1 MPDAMPDLLPS
12 LAALGSAGYWVFAVA
27 AALEAFL
34 VTGLFLPGTLIVVL
48 GGVLV
53 QQGIL
58 DLTDLIWLAAIG
70 SILGSEASWWLG
82 HHARRGRLGRWN
94 VEGSESCLRAARLI
108 DRRGGAALI
117 LGCFEGRLAGYV
129 PFAAALGKLGAAR
142 FRLWNIAGGFPYAIV
157 FVGLGYALGIVLTE
171 VSPLMTRNTLFL
183 LGLLVATAVVIW
195 TLRRLDRAVP
205 HLLEMAGG
213 LMDEIARHPRV
224 DSWGARHPKASAWI
238 ARRLDRRKFSGL
250 PLSLLAAGF
259 LYLASVLVGLSLDF
273 LQSDPIVQIDA
284 RLAALMRLF
293 WTPGLIQ
300 IFTWITALGDT
311 QLVAALLVLALVWLA
326 WLRRFDLAAGLA
338 VSLGLDLIS
347 VIILKAGFGRPRSIL
362 GYFHE
367 TSGSFPSGHAT
378 LSVAFFGMLVFI
390 LWRLTRLGALSASF
404 LALLF
409 AGLIG
414 LSRLYLVEHY
424 LSDVLGGWLLGAM
437 CVLVGVAV
445 AEWLYPR
452 WAGAPRARP
461 RWQIGVIG
469 VVTLALLGFTAIRVR
484 DYSKALNPPPV
495 AQPLIVISEGSE
507 PQALRDAP
515 LLVQTLDADRQFP
528 LSIALWATNPDQI
541 ATALHSIGWQRA
553 DAVTLK
559 TLAGAAFG
567 AARDTMRPGAALAPL
582 FWRNEPSE
590 LGFTRVDDGS
600 ATLQLPRLRMWQTR
614 YTDASGARL
623 WIGTITRDDGLAPSD
638 GSAAQGLVSD
648 VADALA
654 KNGVAE
660 PVGQISGS
668 SATEIPV
675 LALR

>member
-1 MPDAMPDLLPS
+1 MPDALPDLLPS

-58 DLTDLIWLAAIG
+58 DLTDLIWFAAIG
-70 SILGSEASWWLG
+70 SSLGGEASWWLG

-117 LGCFEGRLAGYV
+117 LGRFEGRLAGYV
-129 PFAAALGKLGAAR
+129 PFAAALGKLGPTR
-142 FRLWNIAGGFPYAIV
+142 FRLWNIVSGFPYAIV
-157 FVGLGYALGIVLTE
+157 FVGLGYVLGLALTK
-171 VSPLMTRNTLFL
+171 VSPLMTRTTLFL
-183 LGLLVATAVVIW
+183 LGFLLTTAVVIW

-213 LMDEIARHPRV
+213 LMDEVARHPRV
-224 DSWGARHPKASAWI
+224 DSWGGRHPKTAAWI
-238 ARRLDRRKFSGL
+238 ARRLDRSKFSGL
-250 PLSLLAAGF
+250 PLSLLVVGF
-259 LYLASVLVGLSLDF
+259 LYLASVLVGLSFDF

-424 LSDVLGGWLLGAM
+424 LSDVLGGWLLGSM
-437 CVLVGVAV
+437 CLLVGVAV

-461 RWQIGVIG
+461 LWQIGVIG
-469 VVTLALLGFTAIRVR
+469 VVTLALVGFTAMRVR

-515 LLVQTLDADRQFP
+515 LRVQTLDADRQFP
-528 LSIALWATNPDQI
+528 LSIALWASNSDQI
-541 ATALHSIGWQRA
+541 ATALGSIGWQRA
-553 DAVTLK
+553 DAATLK

-590 LGFTRVDDGS
+590 LGFTRPSDGS
-600 ATLQLPRLRMWQTR
+600 ATLKLPRLRMWQTR

-623 WIGTITRDDGLAPSD
+623 WMGAITRDDGLEPSD
-638 GSAAQGLVSD
+638 GSGARGLVSD
-648 VADALA
+648 LVGALA
-654 KNGVAE
+654 KGGVAE
-660 PVGQISGS
+660 PVGQISGR
-668 SATEIPV
+668 SASDIPV